1 MSEWTDTKSASIRE
15 AISLGI
21 VWKALYKKHIVRD
34 CLDEID
40 RLRFELAAA
49 RARLSELEKQLNPQE
64 EE

>member
-15 AISLGI
+15 AISLGS
-21 VWKALYKKHIVRD
+21 VWKDLYKKYIVRD